1 MSQSSVVSSAPVS
14 VGFYSRLQ
22 RTVFETLEGEVHNP
36 LSKAVEIFIALLVV
50 LNVLS
55 IILESLHDLHVEYAD
70 WFYLFDSF
78 SVVVFSIEY
87 VLRVWSGG
95 AKYEIGVKGNAWRG
109 RKDYVFSPF
118 GIVDFASTVPFY
130 LQLLMPGAD
139 LRMLRMFRLLRIFK
153 LSRYNS
159 AMEDMFAAVKAEKDS
174 FSSAMFL
181 LFISCLL
188 FSSLIYIVEGHD
200 GHAVF
205 SSIPAAMHW
214 FMITIIS
221 GWGNV
226 DPETY
231 LGIYLVVITQ
241 VLAIALAAIL
251 TGVVATAY
259 TTQVQRRE
267 SLYEQ
272 QVREVL
278 KDGVVTE
285 EEKAHLKKMQ
295 ADFGMS
301 DEQVAQIAEQVEEE
315 KAKAAQMTS
324 AAATVAAP
332 SLVVV
337 PAPSIQAPAEPT
349 PSVQSDAVR
358 ISDIAGLD
366 PEEKMKILA
375 DMIETLSLRQ
385 KSTILSRFAESLAH
399 HSIVVENPTAQAS
412 GAALKDGGSKT

>member
-1 MSQSSVVSSAPVS
+1 MSQSSVIGSSPVP

-36 LSKAVEIFIALLVV
+36 LSKAVEIFIAVLVL

-55 IILESLHDLHVEYAD
+55 IILESLHELHVEYAD

-95 AKYEIGVKGNAWRG
+95 AKYELGVKGNAWRG

-130 LQLLMPGAD
+130 LQLILPGAD

-153 LSRYNS
+153 LSRYNT

-181 LFISCLL
+181 LLISCLL

-200 GHAVF
+200 DHAVF

-231 LGIYLVVITQ
+231 LGIYLVVLTQ

-272 QVREVL
+272 QVREAL
-278 KDGVVTE
+278 KDGVVTD
-285 EEKAHLKKMQ
+285 EEKAHLKKLQ

-301 DEQVAQIAEQVEEE
+301 DEQVEAIAEQVEEE
-315 KAKAAQMTS
+315 KAKAAQMARGAASVEAPQPAKAPEPVQPASVLTAPEAVTS
-324 AAATVAAP
+324 AARVSDLAA
-332 SLVVV
+332 
-337 PAPSIQAPAEPT
+337 
-349 PSVQSDAVR
+349 
-358 ISDIAGLD
+358 LD
-366 PEEKMKILA
+366 PEEKMTVLA
-375 DMIETLSLRQ
+375 TMIETLSLRQ
-385 KSTILSRFAESLAH
+385 KSTLLSRFAESLSH
-399 HSIVVENPTAQAS
+399 HSIVVEDHPVPKG
-412 GAALKDGGSKT
+412 GAARKTSGSKS

>member
-1 MSQSSVVSSAPVS
+1 
-14 VGFYSRLQ
+14 
-22 RTVFETLEGEVHNP
+22 
-36 LSKAVEIFIALLVV
+36 
-50 LNVLS
+50 
-55 IILESLHDLHVEYAD
+55 
-70 WFYLFDSF
+70 
-78 SVVVFSIEY
+78 
-87 VLRVWSGG
+87 
-95 AKYEIGVKGNAWRG
+95 
-109 RKDYVFSPF
+109 
-118 GIVDFASTVPFY
+118 
-130 LQLLMPGAD
+130 
-139 LRMLRMFRLLRIFK
+139 

-188 FSSLIYIVEGHD
+188 FSSMIYIVEGHD

-205 SSIPAAMHW
+205 ASIPAAMHW

-324 AAATVAAP
+324 AAATVAAA
-332 SLVVV
+332 SLVEV